1 MCDDCLFQ
9 MDDEGNIASST
20 NSLQVPSI
28 TPKINQNQNQSEGQ
42 VYTEKYTKLPDNPPN
57 KKLAPIV
64 HDGTIPRNG
73 KHPLPPISNQHDRLD
88 RDKFPRYTQRL
99 EYMPKISTPTGSIAG
114 SIAGSSIRSDM
125 SRTRYEAE
133 SPDELALVRAAST
146 YNCCLK
152 GRTANSVT
160 VWLPGMSYIYLIPFT
175 SDRKRYY
182 IHVRG
187 LSSNK

>member
-1 MCDDCLFQ
+1 MCYDCLFQ

-20 NSLQVPSI
+20 NSLQVPSVI
-28 TPKINQNQNQSEGQ
+28 PKINQNQNQSEGQ
-42 VYTEKYTKLPDNPPN
+42 GYTEKYTKLPDNPPS
-57 KKLAPIV
+57 KKLAPIA
-64 HDGTIPRNG
+64 HDGTTPRNG
-73 KHPLPPISNQHDRLD
+73 KHPLPPISHQSDRLD
-88 RDKFPRYTQRL
+88 REKFPRYTQRL
-99 EYMPKISTPTGSIAG
+99 EYMPKVSTPTGSIAG

-160 VWLPGMSYIYLIPFT
+160 VWLPGI
-175 SDRKRYY
+175 
-182 IHVRG
+182 
-187 LSSNK
+187 